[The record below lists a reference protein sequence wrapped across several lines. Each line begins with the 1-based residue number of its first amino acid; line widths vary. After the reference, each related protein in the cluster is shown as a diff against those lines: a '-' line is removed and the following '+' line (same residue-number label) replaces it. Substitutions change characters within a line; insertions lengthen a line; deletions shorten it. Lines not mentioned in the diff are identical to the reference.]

1 MCPLFT
7 NDELREIRARTR
19 EIQELFRGV
28 FANPNGKKV
37 LKHLFDMFGIPLAEG
52 EHRESLRYTGRMD
65 VLIYMLNHVNVFGVE
80 EDKQCPA
87 EK

>member
-7 NDELREIRARTR
+7 EDELCEHRARVREIR
-19 EIQELFRGV
+19 ELFRGV
-28 FANPNGKKV
+28 FANPNGNKV

-52 EHRESLRYTGRMD
+52 EHRESLRYAGRMD
-65 VLIYMLNHVNVFGVE
+65 VLIYMLKNVNVFGAE

>member
-7 NDELREIRARTR
+7 NDELCEIRARKR
-19 EIQELFRGV
+19 EVQELFRGV
-28 FANPNGKKV
+28 LANPNGKKV

-52 EHRESLRYTGRMD
+52 EHRESLRYAGRMD
-65 VLIYMLNHVNVFGVE
+65 VLIYMLNHVNVLGTE